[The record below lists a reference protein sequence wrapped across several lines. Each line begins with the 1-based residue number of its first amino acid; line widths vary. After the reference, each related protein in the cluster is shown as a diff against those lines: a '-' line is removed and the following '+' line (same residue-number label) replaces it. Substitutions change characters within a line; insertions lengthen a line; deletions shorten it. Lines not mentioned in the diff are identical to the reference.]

1 MPKKTLETKEY
12 SYTVVYEPVKEG
24 GYQVTVPLLPGL
36 ITYGRTFEE
45 ARKMAR
51 DAVCCYVEALLKD
64 KEEVP
69 KETALVQEKI
79 AVTMPS

>member
-51 DAVCCYVEALLKD
+51 DAVRCYVEALLKD

-79 AVTMPS
+79 AVTMPI